1 MDVASVVPTVSH
13 MAGIPVVGQVVGV
26 CDAILRYLAMHP
38 DAADSA
44 IGIRQWWLQDQ
55 DVNPTPEEL
64 QDALNRLVADGL
76 IRRDERIG
84 GVDIYS
90 ARVAT
95 Q

>member
-1 MDVASVVPTVSH
+1 M
-13 MAGIPVVGQVVGV
+13 VGQVVGV

-55 DVNPTPEEL
+55 DVNPTPGEL